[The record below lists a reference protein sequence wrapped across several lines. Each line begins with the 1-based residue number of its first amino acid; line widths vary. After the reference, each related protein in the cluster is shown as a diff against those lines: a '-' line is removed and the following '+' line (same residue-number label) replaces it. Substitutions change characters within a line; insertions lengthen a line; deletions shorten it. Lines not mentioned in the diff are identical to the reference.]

1 MILAPALRPMP
12 SRSRP
17 IVLVVQADRATRA
30 ALRRAIEL
38 EGCTTMT
45 AASVAD
51 AYGMLA
57 EHFDCIA
64 LLVLDISSNPAAA
77 IALRQLQLD
86 ATRVA
91 HIATVVVSDRRLTSD
106 ECAMLRPSGVLLK
119 PLRDDAPIVPVPG
132 DWPSGVKTAA
142 SAQRRG
148 VSSYRVH

>member
-1 MILAPALRPMP
+1 MP
-12 SRSRP
+12 PSSRP
-17 IVLVVQADRATRA
+17 IVLVVQTDRDTRV
-30 ALRRAIEL
+30 ALRHAIEL
-38 EGCTTMT
+38 EGCATMT

-57 EHFDCIA
+57 EHFDRIA

-86 ATRVA
+86 AARVA
-91 HIATVVVSDRRLTSD
+91 HIATVVVSDRPLTSD

-119 PLRDDAPIVPVPG
+119 PLSLDAAIVAVPG
-132 DWPSGVKTAA
+132 DCPSGIKTAA

-148 VSSYRVH
+148 ASPYRIH